1 MSAPLLRIEGL
12 RVEYRGSTGTTAAV
26 RDVALRVERGETLA
40 LVGESGSG
48 KSTLAH
54 AVIGLLGG
62 GEITGGEIDFA
73 GERLDRAGQ
82 RALQKIRGARIGL
95 VPQDPGTSL
104 NPVLRIGDQIAE
116 VLRIHGRAG
125 RRTAG
130 LEAVRILEQ
139 AGLDRPEVRARQYPQ
154 DLSGGQRQRV
164 LIGIA
169 LACTPELVIADE
181 PTSAL
186 DVTVQR
192 RILDHLAE
200 RTRESGTSVLLITH
214 DLGVAAERA
223 DRIAVMR
230 RGRIVEVG
238 DTATVLA
245 DPRHE
250 YTRRLIAAAP
260 GLDPAGVGPARFAE
274 PGAESVT
281 PESRT
286 PESSAEEP
294 QPTAEAPRVT
304 TGPVAAAE
312 PPLATEYGAP
322 APRSVRS
329 GTAPTGEPPVGEGP
343 PLLVA
348 TGLRRSFTIARG
360 VALTAVD
367 DVSLTVARG
376 ETLAVVG
383 ESGSGKSTTARL
395 IARLDTP
402 DAGSVTFDGRDI
414 ADLRGAPLR
423 DLRRRIQVVYQNPYV
438 SLNPKLSVGRII
450 AEPLQA
456 FGVGDRAGR
465 GAAVTELLDQVA
477 LPADYAARKPAE
489 LSGGQRQRVAIARAL
504 ALRPELLVLDEPVS
518 ALDVSVQAQILELLE
533 QLRTELEL
541 SYLFISHDL
550 AVVRRLA
557 HRVAVMRSGR
567 IVETAATAEL
577 FAAPQ
582 HEYTRE
588 LLAAVPRA
596 PARARGLTAA
606 ASARPPGDSGVSTAT
621 IERTA

>member
-1 MSAPLLRIEGL
+1 MSAALLRVEGL
-12 RVEYRGSTGTTAAV
+12 RVEYRGSTGTTVAV
-26 RDVALRVERGETLA
+26 HDVALRVERGETLA

-54 AVIGLLGG
+54 AVIGLLTG
-62 GEITGGEIDFA
+62 GEITGGEVEFA
-73 GERLDRAGQ
+73 GERLDRAPR
-82 RALQKIRGARIGL
+82 RALQRIRGARIGL

-116 VLRIHGRAG
+116 VLRIHGRAD
-125 RRTAG
+125 RRTAAA
-130 LEAVRILEQ
+130 EAVRILEQ

-169 LACTPELVIADE
+169 LACGPELVIADE

-192 RILDHLAE
+192 RILDHLAA
-200 RTRESGTSVLLITH
+200 RTAESGTSVLLITH

-230 RGRIVEVG
+230 QGRIVEIG
-238 DTATVLA
+238 DTATVLR

-260 GLDPAGVGPARFAE
+260 GLELDGYGGETGPRDAGSKAAEPAGVSAAGAVAKSPA
-274 PGAESVT
+274 S
-281 PESRT
+281 SRT
-286 PESSAEEP
+286 TAGVSRGAGPSA
-294 QPTAEAPRVT
+294 
-304 TGPVAAAE
+304 
-312 PPLATEYGAP
+312 
-322 APRSVRS
+322 S
-329 GTAPTGEPPVGEGP
+329 
-343 PLLVA
+343 PLLTA
-348 TGLRRSFTIARG
+348 TGLRKSFDIARG
-360 VALTAVD
+360 VSLAAVA
-367 DVSLTVARG
+367 DVSLTIGRG

-395 IARLDTP
+395 IARLETP
-402 DAGSVTFDGRDI
+402 DAGTVTFDGQDI
-414 ADLRGAPLR
+414 GGLRGTALR
-423 DLRRRIQVVYQNPYV
+423 ALRRRIQVVYQNPYV
-438 SLNPKLSVGRII
+438 SLNPKLTVGRII

-456 FGVGDRAGR
+456 FGIGDRR
-465 GAAVTELLDQVA
+465 SRREDVAALLGQVA
-477 LPADYAARKPAE
+477 LPAAYAARRPAE

-533 QLRTELEL
+533 GLRSELGL
-541 SYLFISHDL
+541 AYLFISHDL

-557 HRVAVMRSGR
+557 HRVAVMRDGT
-567 IVETAATAEL
+567 IVETADTAEL
-577 FAAPQ
+577 FGDPR

-596 PARARGLTAA
+596 RSAVAPARPDAA
-606 ASARPPGDSGVSTAT
+606 PELVPLV
-621 IERTA
+621 ERTA